1 MNLWSKVNSN
11 RFLVVR
17 EVKFMRRYQ
26 GAWPVRAVIKQYLRN
41 FNTNLK
47 RDLLDEEEAAK
58 ADGDEW
64 EIPEIRAEDNEIA
77 WEDDEEDDDDEGDDE
92 EENVDAGTR
101 NEGETGGDDEEDLDI
116 DVGDADA
123 DFEAAWREENGDE
136 MQEDLFDNVGTGT
149 ELHAASWGA
158 EGDEMNKENQNP
170 RNSPQPENKTQWT
183 PSRMGKI
190 NARRATIFNTP
201 TSTIYDTV
209 GKIEKAW

>member
-64 EIPEIRAEDNEIA
+64 EIPEIRAE
-77 WEDDEEDDDDEGDDE
+77 
-92 EENVDAGTR
+92 V
-101 NEGETGGDDEEDLDI
+101 
-116 DVGDADA
+116 
-123 DFEAAWREENGDE
+123 EAAE
-136 MQEDLFDNVGTGT
+136 
-149 ELHAASWGA
+149 S
-158 EGDEMNKENQNP
+158 
-170 RNSPQPENKTQWT
+170 
-183 PSRMGKI
+183 
-190 NARRATIFNTP
+190 
-201 TSTIYDTV
+201 
-209 GKIEKAW
+209 